1 VISTVYGVAEALQSL
16 ELPKGIALRAIN
28 LSVVYEMPRGIARVV
43 DNVCFDLVEGAVTAI
58 VGESGSGKTMLAS
71 ALLKLVPY
79 PGKVLGRVL
88 YRSELLG
95 GVVDVLSLPK
105 KLLKAIRWREIAMV
119 FQGAQNS
126 FNPTMRIVEHFIDTA
141 EAHGWRDRR
150 AVIEKARRL
159 LEMVLLDPDRVL
171 DSYPHQLSGG
181 MKQRTLIALSL
192 LLDPKILILDEPTS
206 ALDTVS
212 QKVLV
217 DLLKDLH
224 ARLHN
229 TMVFITHDL
238 PLILG
243 LAHYVAIMY
252 AFKIVEYGPVDEI
265 VLRPRHPYTVGL
277 LKSVP
282 PLRGELRRV
291 RTIPG
296 THPDPINPPRGC
308 RFHPRCPLAT
318 DVCRRIEPKLVEV
331 ERGHFVACHRWE
343 EVEVDKLWS

>member
-1 VISTVYGVAEALQSL
+1 MVTAARAVAPLESL
-16 ELPKGIALRAIN
+16 ELPRGVALRALS
-28 LSVVYEMPRGIARVV
+28 LSVVYRMPRGVARVV
-43 DNVCFDLVEGAVTAI
+43 DRVDFDLVEGAVTAI

-79 PGKVLGRVL
+79 PGRVEGRVL

-95 GVVDVLSLPK
+95 RVVDVLSLPK
-105 KLLKAIRWREIAMV
+105 EQLKRIRWREIAMV

-126 FNPTMRIVEHFIDTA
+126 FNPTMKIAEHFIDTA

-150 AVIEKARRL
+150 AVLERARKL
-159 LEMVLLDPDRVL
+159 LEMVMLDPDRVL
-171 DSYPHQLSGG
+171 ESYPHQLSGG
-181 MKQRTLIALSL
+181 MKQRALIALSL
-192 LLDPKILILDEPTS
+192 LLDPKVLILDEPTS

-217 DLLKDLH
+217 DLLKDIH
-224 ARLHN
+224 ARLRN

-243 LAHYVAIMY
+243 LAHYAAIMY
-252 AFKIVEYGPVDEI
+252 AFKIVEYGPIEEI
-265 VLRPRHPYTVGL
+265 VRNPRHPYTAGL

-282 PLRGELRRV
+282 PLRGDLRRV

-318 DVCRRIEPKLVEV
+318 EVCRRVEPKLIDVGG
-331 ERGHFVACHRWE
+331 RHLVACHRWE